1 MLKSMIV
8 VCILAKKLY
17 IEKQINPNSNTLKT
31 IAATS
36 LLGQQAAHQRNVAQY
51 IEYTNCLDTSNHS
64 A

>member
-17 IEKQINPNSNTLKT
+17 IEKQINLNSNTLKT

-36 LLGQQAAHQRNVAQY
+36 LLGQQQLIRETWRS
-51 IEYTNCLDTSNHS
+51 I
-64 A
+64 